1 MPELIVIAGANG
13 SGKSSLTK
21 LSAFDLPVIDPDA
34 IARQLAPENP
44 ESAAF
49 AAGRRAIA
57 QTREYVN
64 ANCSFMVET
73 TLAGNNYLNLMVEVK
88 ALGWIVTLIYVGID
102 NPNTNI
108 QRVRSRVK
116 LGGHDVPRADILRR
130 YERSLGNLNKAAK
143 IADKLI
149 LYDNSTNIGYQIVAT
164 IEGDTTVIYMPEI
177 PVWLASS
184 NLKLEI

>member
-21 LSAFDLPVIDPDA
+21 LSASDLPLIDPDA
-34 IARQLAPENP
+34 IARELAPENP
-44 ESAAF
+44 ESAAL
-49 AAGRRAIA
+49 AAGRKAIA
-57 QTREYVN
+57 RTRDYVN

-73 TLAGNNYLNLMVEVK
+73 TLAGNNYLNLMGEVK

-102 NPNTNI
+102 NPSTNI

-116 LGGHDVPRADILRR
+116 LGGHDVPRVDILRR
-130 YERSLGNLNKAAK
+130 YERSLVNLNKAAK

-149 LYDNSTNIGYQIVAT
+149 LYDNSTSIGYQIVAT

-177 PVWLASS
+177 PVWLARS
-184 NLKLEI
+184 NLKLET